1 MKKIKKEVTL
11 SLEFYKGKQDVKK
24 GIFEGNVVPPKHLDE
39 LFIDVFASTTY
50 DFESD
55 DFVENGGIDLQLQG
69 SNRAFREL
77 GKYLLAITEYDTEDP
92 RYHDHFDGIQNSDEE
107 EKVNLTIY
115 KPFR

>member
-1 MKKIKKEVTL
+1 MKRTKKEITL
-11 SLEFYKGKQDVKK
+11 SLEFYKGKQDREK
-24 GIFEGNVVPPKHLDE
+24 GTFEGGVVAPKYLEE
-39 LFIDVFASTTY
+39 LFVDVFASTTY

-55 DFVENGGIDLQLQG
+55 EFVENGGIDVQLQG

-77 GKYLLAITEYDTEDP
+77 GKYLVAITEYDTEDP
-92 RYHDHFDGIQNSDEE
+92 SYHDHFDGIQNSDEE